1 MKGVVIG
8 GNILELMK
16 NLVGVGEDLRMYG
29 HVGSPSLLVEAIT
42 VGG

>member
-1 MKGVVIG
+1 
-8 GNILELMK
+8 
-16 NLVGVGEDLRMYG
+16 VGIGEDLRMYG